1 MVAAV
6 VLMRAERDRIPEAA
20 KQVAG
25 IPGVA
30 EVYSV
35 SGEWDLVGILRVPEW
50 EQIATVVTER
60 LAHVEGLTAT
70 HTLVA
75 FRVYSSEDLESAFD
89 IFE

>member
-6 VLMRAERDRIPEAA
+6 VLMRAERHRIPEAA
-20 KQVAG
+20 RQVAG

-35 SGEWDLVGILRVPEW
+35 SGEWDLVGIIRVPDW

-60 LAHVEGLTAT
+60 LARVEGLTAT

-75 FRVYSSEDLESAFD
+75 FRVYSSEDMEAAFD